1 MQHPIVFTKAPQSVI
16 GPGAAIKY
24 PYGWSELVDYEAGGS
39 LHLHSLCSILS
50 VRIVNEDN
58 KLHTQ
63 KG

>member
-39 LHLHSLCSILS
+39 LHLHSLQYFECEL
-50 VRIVNEDN
+50 
-58 KLHTQ
+58 
-63 KG
+63 